1 MRYQAQIT
9 GSEFRVWKSA
19 NIPAV
24 FHEVR
29 VPLNTALLAVQNLEG
44 EHAFRHLPADQEEM
58 VAGLSGS
65 LGMMEKV
72 LNDVLSFNRFE
83 SGRLS
88 LCSQPFDLARVIDLT
103 ACAHMPAAMAKS
115 LSLKVDLEDS
125 VRRVNGSGVVLGDEM
140 RLRQL
145 LR

>member
-1 MRYQAQIT
+1 M
-9 GSEFRVWKSA
+9 
-19 NIPAV
+19 
-24 FHEVR
+24 
-29 VPLNTALLAVQNLEG
+29 PLNTALLAVQNLEG
-44 EHAFRHLPADQEEM
+44 EQAFKHLPADQEEL
-58 VAGLSGS
+58 VASLSGS

-88 LCSQPFDLARVIDLT
+88 LCTQPFDLGRVIDLT
-103 ACAHMPAAMAKS
+103 ACAHMPAAIAKG
-115 LSLKVDLEDS
+115 LSLKVNIDEA
-125 VRRVNGSGVVLGDEM
+125 VRRVNGQGVVLGDEM